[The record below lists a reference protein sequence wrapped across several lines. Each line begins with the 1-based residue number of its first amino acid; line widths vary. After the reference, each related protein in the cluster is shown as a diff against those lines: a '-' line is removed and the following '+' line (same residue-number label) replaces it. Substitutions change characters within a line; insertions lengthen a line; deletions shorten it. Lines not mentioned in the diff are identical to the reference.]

1 MPTSDEL
8 PRVLLVDDDD
18 VDRAQVRRALSARKA
33 KIILTDC
40 PSAEEALKLTQ
51 TEQFACV
58 LLDYL
63 LPGTNALELLP
74 KLKQNLGGAPVI
86 VLTGH
91 GDEQLAVD
99 MMKAGASDYMSKER
113 LDGRLLERAI
123 TQAVSLGS
131 ARRKLETAERAQRV
145 YLARLRGLI
154 QVTPEIYR
162 VQTIEQRAE
171 LVLNAAQSLFGAEEV
186 FLGLRIDGSD
196 DLVRVTRGEQPVT
209 VPVTEIDRRWSAL
222 FESAVAAPEAG
233 AQVKISR
240 WGGDGEAYLYAYRLS
255 VPEQSWHG
263 VLAMRVTPPTQAF
276 AELNESLFAQLGE
289 MLAVAVENARL
300 YEATRRA
307 VSARDAVMAFVS
319 HDLRSPLSSFGL
331 GVELLRESAEG
342 GSDTIV
348 LDRMQRAAVHMNRLI
363 EDLLDVS
370 RIERDEMHVTPVPL
384 GVHSVFEELHALVG
398 PIAEAGGIRI
408 QFTKKPDM
416 MVMAD
421 RHRTVQ
427 VLSNLVSNAL
437 KYSSKNTSV
446 TLDFETK
453 GELVEFTVSDEG
465 PGIPPEQLPRVF
477 ERFYRQGGKGLGLGL
492 YIARAVVAAHGGRIW
507 VESDAG
513 KGTRFRFTLPRAS

>member
-18 VDRAQVRRALSARKA
+18 VDRATVRRALSARKA
-33 KIILTDC
+33 NVILTEC
-40 PSAEEALKLTQ
+40 SNAEEAQRLTQ

-63 LPGTNALELLP
+63 LPGTNALDLLP

-99 MMKAGASDYMSKER
+99 MMKAGASDYLSKER

-171 LVLNAAQSLFGAEEV
+171 LVLNSAQSLFGAEEA
-186 FLGLRIDGSD
+186 FLGLRIDGAD
-196 DLVRVTRGEQPVT
+196 DLVRVTRGEQS
-209 VPVTEIDRRWSAL
+209 VPLIDPRWTAL
-222 FESAVAAPEAG
+222 FEAATTARPSG
-233 AQVKISR
+233 APVQITR
-240 WGGDGEAYLYAYRLS
+240 WGDGDAFLYAYRLS
-255 VPEQSWHG
+255 VPGQAWHG
-263 VLAMRVTPPTQAF
+263 VLAVRVTPPTQAF

-289 MLAVAVENARL
+289 LLAVAVENARL
-300 YEATRRA
+300 YDATRRA

-331 GVELLRESAEG
+331 GVELMRESAEG
-342 GSDTIV
+342 SSNTIV

-398 PIAEAGGIRI
+398 PIAEAGGIRM
-408 QFTKKPDM
+408 QFTKKPDV

-427 VLSNLVSNAL
+427 VLSNLVSNSL
-437 KYSSKNTSV
+437 KYSPKNTSV
-446 TLDFETK
+446 TLDFEVK
-453 GELVEFTVSDEG
+453 GDLVEFSVSDEG

-507 VESDAG
+507 VESEAG
-513 KGTRFRFTLPRAS
+513 KGTRFRFTLPRAK